1 MLIKN
6 AKNLSIISI
15 LSDVFY
21 SYTKIDRSLLNEYDI
36 YISDNI
42 AEDIKIFE
50 NIKCSTSF
58 DGTVLFPSSTDK
70 PNKMAVLFTDNAN
83 SYLHAVPHELCHVH
97 DFYLFCKQYCD
108 YKYTTVRNNPKHMS
122 FLYWSEFHVK
132 SIEIYCTF
140 LALNIINEENNTECF
155 QNNLELFYNKYS
167 DKLAN
172 KSKPQII
179 DFMYYIGEL
188 YTCNLYNP
196 HSETQ
201 YTVRKDLIV
210 TYPFLPILYEV
221 FSNSPSFDLYVE
233 NQKEISEILL
243 EATQYL

>member
-6 AKNLSIISI
+6 DKNLSIISI

-83 SYLHAVPHELCHVH
+83 SYLHAVPHELCHAY

-108 YKYTTVRNNPKHMS
+108 YKYTTVREKSNYMS
-122 FLYWSEFHVK
+122 FHYWSEFHVK
-132 SIEIYCTF
+132 LIEISCTF
-140 LALNIINEENNTECF
+140 LMLDIINKENNITYF
-155 QNNLELFYNKYS
+155 QNNLESFYNDYS
-167 DKLAN
+167 NKLAN
-172 KSKPQII
+172 KINPHMI

-188 YTCNLYNP
+188 YTCNVYNL
-196 HSETQ
+196 HQETP
-201 YTVRKDLIV
+201 YTVRNDLV
-210 TYPFLPILYEV
+210 AMYPFLPILYAV
-221 FSNSPSFDLYVE
+221 FLNSPSFDLYVR
-233 NQKEISEILL
+233 NQKEIAEFLL
-243 EATQYL
+243 EVMLSL